1 MTLEN
6 PLTTDGLAGETFLCL
21 IGDQFARQKWGD
33 RYFYDLGH
41 QKGSFDLR
49 NIFNFIKDCLLT
61 IQKSI
66 FEIGNMCF
74 YSRFE
79 AILQLVG
86 RE

>member
-33 RYFYDLGH
+33 RFFYDLGN

-49 NIFNFIKDCLLT
+49 NNFKFIMLINNPKID
-61 IQKSI
+61 
-66 FEIGNMCF
+66 F
-74 YSRFE
+74 
-79 AILQLVG
+79 
-86 RE
+86 

>member
-66 FEIGNMCF
+66 FGLETCVSTSDLKQF
-74 YSRFE
+74 YS
-79 AILQLVG
+79 L
-86 RE
+86 